1 MHENFF
7 VIACDWAIFYF
18 ICTPLPV
25 LSRYGP
31 RVLFQTSLNTAIV
44 VACMYIDVPSRPYM
58 QTMFYSFTK
67 LVINHVR
74 FRFSESHRILG
85 INKYWTTFSVDVAE
99 AYYFSVPMGHAVGLF
114 SHNLFRRS
122 TVIAHPEACFR

>member
-18 ICTPLPV
+18 FCTLLPV

-44 VACMYIDVPSRPYM
+44 VAYIDVPSRPYI

-67 LVINHVR
+67 FAIDHVR
-74 FRFSESHRILG
+74 FRFSESQRIL
-85 INKYWTTFSVDVAE
+85 A
-99 AYYFSVPMGHAVGLF
+99 
-114 SHNLFRRS
+114 S
-122 TVIAHPEACFR
+122 TRI